1 MSFIIGF
8 VGGELVPHLIA
19 HLLVDTMQTK
29 VRNRTRDAHP
39 SAAPQPRAPQRE
51 RVRRTVSRTDRL
63 PVGIPPT
70 GMTVRS
76 SVPGRVRFAAIAL
89 RNQPLRARTAE
100 AILRH
105 LPGVRSIAIDPA
117 TGSVLVHYDP
127 DILTLARLVAAVT
140 VAVGDQPPH
149 SDRAAIG
156 VAA

>member
-29 VRNRTRDAHP
+29 VRNRTRDARP

-51 RVRRTVSRTDRL
+51 RVRRTVPRIDRL
-63 PVGIPPT
+63 PDGIAPF
-70 GMTVRS
+70 GITVRS
-76 SVPGRVRFAAIAL
+76 SVPGRIRLAVIAL
-89 RNQPLRARTAE
+89 RNQPVRARAVE
-100 AILRH
+100 ATLRQI
-105 LPGVRSIAIDPA
+105 PGVRAVTITPM

-127 DILTLARLVAAVT
+127 DILTLARLVVAIT
-140 VAVGDQPPH
+140 VAVGDQPSH
-149 SDRAAIG
+149 GDRTTIG